1 MSKKPPVDRPLPEEA
16 FDRFVSAV
24 DGPVNRVVERAMKSR
39 VLLAPAGLYMSL
51 SMRALKAMRG
61 AATGAARS
69 TTTTA
74 DAARAAAAAKDGG
87 R

>member
-1 MSKKPPVDRPLPEEA
+1 VSKKPPVDRPLPEEA

-24 DGPVNRVVERAMKSR
+24 DGPMNRVLERAMKSR

-51 SMRALKAMRG
+51 SMRALKTMRE
-61 AATGAARS
+61 R
-69 TTTTA
+69 TT
-74 DAARAAAAAKDGG
+74 KDGG